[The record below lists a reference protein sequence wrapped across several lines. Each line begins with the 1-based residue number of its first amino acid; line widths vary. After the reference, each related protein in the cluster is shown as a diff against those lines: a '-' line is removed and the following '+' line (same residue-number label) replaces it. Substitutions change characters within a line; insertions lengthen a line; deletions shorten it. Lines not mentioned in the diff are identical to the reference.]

1 MARRGR
7 FGTSSAGSSNL
18 SATIQSLLKEQK
30 AAEERL
36 LLQAFY
42 DGTELYGKVPTIED
56 VIAFYKSLASVGGFD
71 ENSMEWQALTQKI
84 NAANNFD
91 IKRTYNSLISEFN
104 RTGGSNY
111 SQIISFLNGRAKDST
126 DSSDIS
132 DYEGAFESVTS
143 SYITMIGAKLS
154 QNRIGIEEYR
164 SLVQS
169 ALNNLTP
176 GTEVYNNALNE
187 AKVSEWN
194 KEKSK
199 MDNLL
204 TAKKISYGDYVKWAR
219 EFRQSTLAS
228 GIERNSELD
237 TAIQAAIAVN
247 SQRAASAAASAAV
260 AKAEKKSG
268 KAEASILN
276 LYAIAA
282 TQSGVPVDTVTMDKL
297 AKGEPFTIEDVI
309 ANPEVI
315 ASYMRLVDSGAI
327 NIDERLVKMGLDS
340 GYLIRSFYDSELNSL
355 VYNAKK
361 VYAATGDKADLEFYQ
376 KSAKL
381 YYRTGTASKLDEVS
395 DAATQYAKD
404 LQEAGKDDFAI
415 MNAMNEWASFLSPV
429 LTGRDGQQT
438 RYGSLTAEDIKSLV
452 PPEFS
457 QDQTILMSYLLN
469 SAAVASGQMVPSD
482 DQLTLEGAMNV
493 TIVIDGKEYNIQEF
507 YKGGSIEATNNNVM
521 RLLNGDAAQKI
532 QLVNGVFERPT
543 VDLPATGP
551 QGTIVG
557 SDVAAGTGQLNQISL
572 RKFNGQYY
580 PILQSVAAANEIR
593 IPGANPTTQEP
604 ELQVWGYK
612 YLYENG
618 KEIYISADGE
628 SFDQNPFESVLA
640 ATNDGALVP
649 VGSRNLNPNVKSLP
663 AIPVIDVDVFYESIG
678 GTRNPNALRKLSES
692 LSTTLLNSEN
702 PVIQKLAQVLGT
714 DLQQAVANA
723 QAEIAQKADSVE
735 LVDLQRQSFRMSELD
750 VDSITRT
757 VVDSRIAE
765 LSSKVYGD
773 KYKNDLLQNS
783 DQFLNFVAP
792 NQNKYTEIEPG
803 VWKLNEDIRQ
813 QQSSRVFSPIIGGAA
828 VGGAAGAAA
837 LGIGA
842 IPGALAGALSGGVMG
857 LGNAIFGGGEELML
871 PEIVNLN
878 PTKPVDYGKSKDAA
892 LSYLGAGGAGSLAS
906 PYFRNLIRPS
916 APTTVDAKKLPTVPI
931 STVSSQGSFA
941 TGRSMSLAK
950 AYSLTAEGKQEAAR
964 ASLVARPTERVS
976 K

>member
-7 FGTSSAGSSNL
+7 FGTSAAGSSNL
-18 SATIQSLLKEQK
+18 SATIQSLLREQK

-42 DGTELYGKVPTIED
+42 DGTEIYGKVPTIDD
-56 VIAFYKSLASVGGFD
+56 VISFYNDLASLGGFD

-361 VYAATGDKADLEFYQ
+361 VYAATGDKTDLEFYQ

-469 SAAVASGQMVPSD
+469 SATVASGQMVPSD

-678 GTRNPNALRKLSES
+678 GTRNPNALRKLADS
-692 LSTTLLNSEN
+692 LSTTLLNTDN

-714 DLQQAVANA
+714 DLEQAVANA

-735 LVDLQRQSFRMSELD
+735 LVDLQRQSFRMTELD
-750 VDSITRT
+750 VVDSITKT
-757 VVDSRIAE
+757 IVDARIAE

-773 KYKNDLLQNS
+773 KYKNGLLQNS
-783 DQFLNFVAP
+783 EQFLNFVAP
-792 NQNKYTEIEPG
+792 NQDKYTEIEPG
-803 VWKLNEDIRQ
+803 VWKLNDDIRQ
-813 QQSSRVFSPIIGGAA
+813 QQTRNTLGQIGLAASALNPFAAIGGLAGQA
-828 VGGAAGAAA
+828 IAGAITGNVPSALGAASS
-837 LGIGA
+837 IGQ
-842 IPGALAGALSGGVMG
+842 V
-857 LGNAIFGGGEELML
+857 NL
-871 PEIVNLN
+871 PDVVNLN
-878 PTKPVDYGKSKDAA
+878 PTKPRDWSPEFAKEAKET
-892 LSYLGAGGAGSLAS
+892 YLGAGGAGSLAS